1 MSTRTVVRILVALKA
16 TWSTSI
22 VDGRHSVPQ
31 VLVSLEATGTPAL
44 KVVEIVV
51 ALKAI
56 FGRKSTPTVG
66 RILVALKS
74 YVVNSDS

>member
-1 MSTRTVVRILVALKA
+1 MSSRF
-16 TWSTSI
+16 
-22 VDGRHSVPQ
+22 
-31 VLVSLEATGTPAL
+31 LVSLEATGTPAF

-66 RILVALKS
+66 RILVSLKS

>member
-1 MSTRTVVRILVALKA
+1 MTEG
-16 TWSTSI
+16 I
-22 VDGRHSVPQ
+22 VSSRF
-31 VLVSLEATGTPAL
+31 LVSLEATGTPAF

-66 RILVALKS
+66 RILVSLKS

>member
-1 MSTRTVVRILVALKA
+1 MEDIVSSRFSLKA
-16 TWSTSI
+16 
-22 VDGRHSVPQ
+22 
-31 VLVSLEATGTPAL
+31 AGTPAL

>member
-1 MSTRTVVRILVALKA
+1 MEGIVSSRFLLFLKA
-16 TWSTSI
+16 
-22 VDGRHSVPQ
+22 
-31 VLVSLEATGTPAL
+31 AGTPVL

-56 FGRKSTPTVG
+56 FRRKSTPTVG
-66 RILVALKS
+66 RILVALKG